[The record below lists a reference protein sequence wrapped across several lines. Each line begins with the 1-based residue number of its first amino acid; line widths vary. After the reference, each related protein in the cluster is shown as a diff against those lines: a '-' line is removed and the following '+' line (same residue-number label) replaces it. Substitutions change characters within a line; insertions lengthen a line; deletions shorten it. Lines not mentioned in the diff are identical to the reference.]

1 MRIDDVVPQLELDVL
16 ELGDEVVQQL
26 IFGDVGGDD
35 SVLLEK
41 TPLRGRQVCK

>member
-1 MRIDDVVPQLELDVL
+1 MRIDDVVPELELDVL
-16 ELGDEVVQQL
+16 ELRDEVVQQL
-26 IFGDVGGDD
+26 IFGDVGGDG